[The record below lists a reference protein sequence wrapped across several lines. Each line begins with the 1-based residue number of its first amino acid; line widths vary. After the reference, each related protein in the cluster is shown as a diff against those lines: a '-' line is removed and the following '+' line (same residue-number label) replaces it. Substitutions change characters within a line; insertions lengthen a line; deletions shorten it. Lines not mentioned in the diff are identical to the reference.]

1 MPPGAAVA
9 RLPRPAADRGGRHGR
24 AMAGRCGV
32 TAGGEDDTGAVAPEA
47 TAVAAAAADVA
58 HKGRRGGGDGMG
70 GGGGGGGDDDDDGG
84 RKEPPPAA
92 VLDGLVDGCA
102 VTPTALAPPSPP
114 PLPPSPLPPPLD
126 GASTLTA
133 ASGGQRPW
141 ADAAPDGS
149 GDGSTLA
156 GGVDRIPPPPRF
168 NGVGA
173 DAVTDGAS
181 GGGAVPA
188 PGAAAGGSPPHKTA
202 PVATAT
208 AGGWT
213 GGDSDGGDAD
223 TAAVDADAAGATG
236 AGDDAAAYAAT
247 DAATP
252 SMAASDAGATTVGG
266 ASVESVAQPDGR
278 AWAGGVMGFHDNPAG
293 GAVGSVAVAAD
304 AAAADTGTTPA
315 SEGDGMIC
323 GAAAAADVDGTT
335 PAAAGDGC
343 DGTGGSD
350 GDGGGVGDGGGDD
363 DGGSDGGDSSDG
375 GDGGDGVDSRD
386 GGADALIVAAGP
398 YAAATATAGS
408 LSPAGGG
415 GEEDEIAPLPAGVAA
430 CGIPPPTPPR
440 SYRAGAGAVA
450 GAAARRAT
458 HQQLRRASAAAAAST
473 ATVSGARGGRPPLGA
488 GAGDRH
494 RPNGRPSTN
503 LSVGV
508 ASVAAGVTAVDPTAV
523 TDDAV
528 SLAGDELRVE
538 VAVSAGD
545 AEYHL
550 VGVAEAAAMPPAT
563 AATSTGGPSPL
574 VASRASTCDG
584 VEEDVAAGSPDSSRD
599 GSLDSSGNSSPDSNG
614 SLNVSSEGSPDGH
627 SGATGGSHCPP
638 PTPFISPVTDFA
650 SAPPLAML
658 PPPVVASPPHPL
670 PPTSAFAPASGAL
683 VPDGAVGAP
692 SSAEGSSPPTS
703 APPPP
708 PLLRS
713 ARRRVQWAPTV
724 ATVSTIEN
732 RAQLAAM
739 WDDSPAAAEMPA
751 ALRRV
756 AYAPAPGGLGV
767 TAGGPGFGAA
777 WGGGGLL
784 HLSPPLLLRAV
795 LLALALWAVVS
806 VWALRTLVL
815 DGRGWGRG
823 ASVGGAAGLVKGDRG
838 DSGGVAAPPF
848 MASGSGDAEGRCAL
862 LSPPAM
868 VSWPVCDA
876 VGGDLDDGASSAASS
891 AAAARGGGGGSPPL
905 AAAAG
910 GGPPAVPRAG
920 WPRLSRRPRRPRGAP

>member
-1 MPPGAAVA
+1 M
-9 RLPRPAADRGGRHGR
+9 
-24 AMAGRCGV
+24 
-32 TAGGEDDTGAVAPEA
+32 
-47 TAVAAAAADVA
+47 
-58 HKGRRGGGDGMG
+58 
-70 GGGGGGGDDDDDGG
+70 
-84 RKEPPPAA
+84 
-92 VLDGLVDGCA
+92 
-102 VTPTALAPPSPP
+102 
-114 PLPPSPLPPPLD
+114 
-126 GASTLTA
+126 
-133 ASGGQRPW
+133 
-141 ADAAPDGS
+141 
-149 GDGSTLA
+149 
-156 GGVDRIPPPPRF
+156 
-168 NGVGA
+168 
-173 DAVTDGAS
+173 
-181 GGGAVPA
+181 
-188 PGAAAGGSPPHKTA
+188 
-202 PVATAT
+202 
-208 AGGWT
+208 
-213 GGDSDGGDAD
+213 
-223 TAAVDADAAGATG
+223 
-236 AGDDAAAYAAT
+236 
-247 DAATP
+247 
-252 SMAASDAGATTVGG
+252 
-266 ASVESVAQPDGR
+266 
-278 AWAGGVMGFHDNPAG
+278 
-293 GAVGSVAVAAD
+293 
-304 AAAADTGTTPA
+304 
-315 SEGDGMIC
+315 
-323 GAAAAADVDGTT
+323 
-335 PAAAGDGC
+335 
-343 DGTGGSD
+343 
-350 GDGGGVGDGGGDD
+350 
-363 DGGSDGGDSSDG
+363 
-375 GDGGDGVDSRD
+375 
-386 GGADALIVAAGP
+386 
-398 YAAATATAGS
+398 
-408 LSPAGGG
+408 
-415 GEEDEIAPLPAGVAA
+415 
-430 CGIPPPTPPR
+430 
-440 SYRAGAGAVA
+440 
-450 GAAARRAT
+450 
-458 HQQLRRASAAAAAST
+458 
-473 ATVSGARGGRPPLGA
+473 
-488 GAGDRH
+488 
-494 RPNGRPSTN
+494 
-503 LSVGV
+503 
-508 ASVAAGVTAVDPTAV
+508 AAGVTAVDPTAV